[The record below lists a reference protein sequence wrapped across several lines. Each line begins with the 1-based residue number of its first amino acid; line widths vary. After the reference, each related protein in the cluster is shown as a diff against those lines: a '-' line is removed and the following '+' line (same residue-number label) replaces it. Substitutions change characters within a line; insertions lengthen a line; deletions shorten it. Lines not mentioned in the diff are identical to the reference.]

1 MFLESR
7 LERLVERISRKAAI
21 PLRLKLWNGRS
32 FDLAPD
38 ARVTVA
44 IPAASCLRYFL
55 SADLNRLGE
64 AYVEGHIEVE
74 GPVHEVFRVAEGF
87 VRHAAEKAKRGRKRF
102 FLHSK
107 IRDRKAIEHHYD
119 VSNEFYRL
127 FLGESMVYSCAYYR
141 TGNETLETAQEQK
154 LDHILG
160 KLMVRPGERLL
171 DIGCGWGAL
180 IVHAAKQYGAV
191 ATGITLSRQ
200 QYEFARRRI
209 LEEGLEGRCEVRLQD
224 YRELSGEGVF
234 DKITSVGMFE
244 HVGLK
249 NLHTYFDSIRRLLK
263 DGGLALN
270 HGITAADP
278 ESRWVGMGAGE
289 FIHRYVFPHGELPH
303 ISVVLSEMARAGL
316 EVTDVESL
324 RRHYARTCHEWASR
338 IDAKREYAVAAASRK
353 HFRIWQIYLAGCAFG
368 FEHGWMNIYQ
378 LLACKEGALSL
389 DRLPLTREYMYSR

>member
-7 LERLVERISRKAAI
+7 LERLVEKIRRKAVI

-32 FDLAPD
+32 FELAPN
-38 ARVTVA
+38 ALVTVA
-44 IPAASCLRYFL
+44 IPAASALRYFL
-55 SADLNRLGE
+55 SADLSRLGE
-64 AYVEGHIEVE
+64 AYVEGHIDVE
-74 GPVHEVFRVAEGF
+74 GPVHEIFRAAEGF
-87 VRHAAEKAKRGRKRF
+87 ARHAAEAAKRGRRHF
-102 FLHSK
+102 FLHGK
-107 IRDRKAIEHHYD
+107 NRDRKAIEHHYD

-127 FLGESMVYSCAYYR
+127 FLDENMVYSCAYYR
-141 TGNETLETAQEQK
+141 TGNETLEIAQEQK

-180 IVHAAKQYGAV
+180 IVRAAKKYGAI

-200 QYEFARRRI
+200 QYEVARRRI

-224 YRELSGEGVF
+224 YRDLSGEGQF

-249 NLHTYFDSIRRLLK
+249 NLHTYFACIRRLLK

-270 HGITAADP
+270 HGITATDP

-303 ISVVLSEMARAGL
+303 ISVVLREMARAGL
-316 EVTDVESL
+316 EVI
-324 RRHYARTCHEWASR
+324 RRR
-338 IDAKREYAVAAASRK
+338 VAAPALRQDLPRVGKPDRREPRACCRRSQREALPHLADLPRRLRVRLRARVDEHLPAASLQGGRT
-353 HFRIWQIYLAGCAFG
+353 F
-368 FEHGWMNIYQ
+368 
-378 LLACKEGALSL
+378 
-389 DRLPLTREYMYSR
+389 T

>member
-1 MFLESR
+1 MFLETR
-7 LERLVERISRKAAI
+7 LERLVERVSRKAAI

-32 FDLAPD
+32 FDLAPN
-38 ARVTVA
+38 ALVTVA
-44 IPAASCLRYFL
+44 IPAASGLRYFL
-55 SADLNRLGE
+55 RADLNRLGE
-64 AYVEGHIEVE
+64 AYVEGHIDVE
-74 GPVHEVFRVAEGF
+74 GPVDEVFRVAEGF

-102 FLHSK
+102 FLHS
-107 IRDRKAIEHHYD
+107 RDRDRRAIEHHYD

-141 TGNETLETAQEQK
+141 TGNEILETAQEQK

-160 KLMVRPGERLL
+160 KLRVRPGDQLL

-180 IVHAAKQYGAV
+180 IVHAAKKYGAI

-209 LEEGLEGRCEVRLQD
+209 AQEGLEGRCEVRLQD
-224 YRELSGEGVF
+224 YRDLAGEGVF
-234 DKITSVGMFE
+234 DRITSVGMFE

-249 NLHTYFDSIRRLLK
+249 NLRGYFDSIRRLLK

-270 HGITAADP
+270 HGITAVDP

-303 ISVVLSEMARAGL
+303 VSVVLREMASAGL

-338 IDAKREYAVAAASRK
+338 IDANRERAIAAASQK

-378 LLACKEGALSL
+378 VLACKEGPLSL
-389 DRLPLTREYMYSR
+389 EMLPLTREYMYSR